1 MIDTIVVG
9 GGIAGLAAAYELH
22 RRRVRFLLL
31 EQRPRL
37 GGVILSEKS
46 AGYVFDAGADA
57 LLIQK
62 QDGIKLCEELGLA
75 DRLVT
80 TTPPRLAY
88 VQRGGVLHQLPDL
101 SVMGI
106 PTRIAPF
113 LKSRLISWAG
123 KARMGAELFVP
134 RSSQTED
141 ESIGAFM
148 TRRFGREAAT
158 YIAEPLLAGIH
169 AGDVDRLSIRA
180 LFPRFAAAE
189 ETHGSLIRALRKQMK
204 PSRGASGPFRSFPG
218 GMSELTQALQN
229 VLPPRSIR
237 LNTVVRALAS
247 TSAGTGFRLETSS
260 GETLSVRSIVLAT
273 PAFETARLTRAIDP
287 ELSSLCDRISY
298 MSTSTIALA
307 FRRSDVAHPLNGSGF
322 VVPKAEGTG
331 ILASSWMSSKWPDRA
346 PADHVLLRAFIGGAR
361 DPQALDRSDSELVST
376 ALRAL
381 TPLLGI
387 TASPLLTRV
396 YRWERAIAQHEIGHL
411 ARVAAIDERL
421 SHLPGLFLT
430 GSGFR
435 GTGIPDCIADA
446 RATAAAS
453 ARWLATQFEYAKK
466 EH

>member
-1 MIDTIVVG
+1 
-9 GGIAGLAAAYELH
+9 
-22 RRRVRFLLL
+22 
-31 EQRPRL
+31 
-37 GGVILSEKS
+37 
-46 AGYVFDAGADA
+46 
-57 LLIQK
+57 
-62 QDGIKLCEELGLA
+62 
-75 DRLVT
+75 
-80 TTPPRLAY
+80 
-88 VQRGGVLHQLPDL
+88 
-101 SVMGI
+101 
-106 PTRIAPF
+106 
-113 LKSRLISWAG
+113 
-123 KARMGAELFVP
+123 MGAELFVP

-189 ETHGSLIRALRKQMK
+189 ETHGSLIRAFRKQMK